1 MVKPPLGVPA
11 LGGRAAGRGLRHSDN
26 HLLTKVPA
34 KDGAGS
40 LPSFKHLHLYVR
52 LAKPI
57 ATRSRLFVGH
67 ITLRTAMG
75 PGRPEKR
82 RDRLLRSQAQ
92 AATSLKQF

>member
-40 LPSFKHLHLYVR
+40 LPSFKHLHHY
-52 LAKPI
+52 
-57 ATRSRLFVGH
+57 TFV
-67 ITLRTAMG
+67 
-75 PGRPEKR
+75 
-82 RDRLLRSQAQ
+82 
-92 AATSLKQF
+92 